1 MFMTE
6 KKLYE
11 RLMLHKSKYGITQ
24 ETQQHYLWAL
34 ETLQKN
40 NAPRESHQKL

>member
-1 MFMTE
+1 MTE

-11 RLMLHKSKYGITQ
+11 RLMLHKSKHGVTQ

-34 ETLQKN
+34 ETLQKT
-40 NAPRESHQKL
+40 NAARKSHQKF

>member
-1 MFMTE
+1 MTE

-11 RLMLHKSKYGITQ
+11 RLMLHKSKHGITQ

-34 ETLQKN
+34 EIVHKN
-40 NAPRESHQKL
+40 NASRESLQKF